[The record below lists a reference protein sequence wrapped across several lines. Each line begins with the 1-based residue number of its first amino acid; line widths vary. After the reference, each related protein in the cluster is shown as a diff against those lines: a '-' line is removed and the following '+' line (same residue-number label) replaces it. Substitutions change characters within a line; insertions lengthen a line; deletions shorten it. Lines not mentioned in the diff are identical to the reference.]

1 MRYLYISFFLCLIA
15 GNSFSQSSVDSVA
28 TKGNPG
34 PARFFIRCQATV
46 KDDGPLWIA
55 DGVVVGLSFI
65 RKIDP
70 DDIESI
76 DILKDNHAAAVY
88 GNRPI
93 NGVVIITTKAA
104 RMRQFLVKDL
114 LEGNGVPGATLTF
127 ISLKNEKDSLRF
139 AADEQGI
146 VNTTLLKSGEEY
158 KVEVSSV
165 GYKILS
171 TMYKNIP
178 SSKISQ
184 LFLAREVKE
193 IPPVKIISYGYG
205 YRCGTTLRCGAV
217 GVSVTVLPDAKDSID
232 SWNLSVRLYPNPLI
246 RGGSIRAEINIQEE
260 KTLRLRTINLNGA
273 ELRSVVYR
281 PFKGMNRIDLPTE
294 SQWAAGIYFI
304 QVLDEK
310 GKLLKQDKFL
320 IQ

>member
-15 GNSFSQSSVDSVA
+15 GNSFSQTSVDSVA

-46 KDDGPLWIA
+46 KDDGPLWIS
-55 DGVVVGLSFI
+55 DGVVVGLSFVK
-65 RKIDP
+65 KIDP
-70 DDIESI
+70 ADIESI
-76 DILKDNHAAAVY
+76 DILKDSYAVATCGGRAA
-88 GNRPI
+88 
-93 NGVVIITTKAA
+93 NGVVIITTKA
-104 RMRQFLVKDL
+104 D
-114 LEGNGVPGATLTF
+114 
-127 ISLKNEKDSLRF
+127 
-139 AADEQGI
+139 
-146 VNTTLLKSGEEY
+146 
-158 KVEVSSV
+158 
-165 GYKILS
+165 KILS
-171 TMYKNIP
+171 TMYKNTP
-178 SSKISQ
+178 SNKINQ
-184 LFLAREVKE
+184 LLLAREVKE
-193 IPPVKIISYGYG
+193 ISPVKIISYGYG
-205 YRCGTTLRCGAV
+205 YRCGTV
-217 GVSVTVLPDAKDSID
+217 GVNITALSDAKDSV
-232 SWNLSVRLYPNPLI
+232 SSGNLSARFYPNPLM

-281 PFKGMNRIDLPTE
+281 SFKGLNRIEIPTE